1 MRRTG
6 PVVWIS
12 YAIVLIFLG
21 TPIVATFLFSVATKW
36 NNTILPEGYT
46 LAWYVQMLR
55 DSEVHAA
62 IGRSFLLSGGTVV
75 LSLLL
80 VTPAAFVVYL
90 YYPRLLSFL
99 RIMALMPYALPG
111 VILATGLI
119 QLYSSGP
126 LPIAGTPWILL
137 LAYLVITLPYT
148 YTSLINSLQSIDA
161 KRLVEAA
168 QMLGASRIR
177 TFISVIVPN
186 IRPGLISAALL
197 SFSVALGEF
206 VLANMLVGG
215 RYRTLQ
221 LLLEKAMHSDGRLSS
236 AMVVVYFILV
246 AIASIIMM
254 RIVNSATG
262 AGGKG
267 RGKAATTGLPAGR

>member
-1 MRRTG
+1 MRRSG
-6 PVVWIS
+6 PMVWVS
-12 YAIVLIFLG
+12 YVIVLLFLG
-21 TPIVATFLFSVATKW
+21 IPILATFLFSVATKW
-36 NNTILPEGYT
+36 SNTILPEGYT
-46 LAWYVQMLR
+46 LAWYAQMLR
-55 DSEVHAA
+55 DPEVHAA
-62 IGRSFLLSGGTVV
+62 IGRSFVISGGTVV

-90 YYPRLLSFL
+90 YYPRLLSYL

-111 VILATGLI
+111 VILAVGLI
-119 QLYSSGP
+119 RLYSSGP

-137 LAYLVITLPYT
+137 LAYVVITLPYT
-148 YTSLINSLQSIDA
+148 YTSLINSLQAIDA

-168 QMLGASRIR
+168 QMLGATPLR
-177 TFISVIVPN
+177 TFVSVIVPN

-236 AMVVVYFILV
+236 AIVMVYFVLV
-246 AIASIIMM
+246 AVSSIIMM
-254 RIVNSATG
+254 RILNTATG
-262 AGGKG
+262 AGGRG
-267 RGKAATTGLPAGR
+267 RGQTVTGLPGGR